1 MQRKFCIGWRTLL
14 PPSCIGYDMAEVNRD
29 EGRQLGKRQVVKDGT
44 IEYKRERERESGGE
58 VGREG
63 SFKFCHKEGWG
74 GERGHLLLSNS
85 IKLYI

>member
-1 MQRKFCIGWRTLL
+1 
-14 PPSCIGYDMAEVNRD
+14 MAAVNRD

-63 SFKFCHKEGWG
+63 SG
-74 GERGHLLLSNS
+74 GEGGREGEREREREKGAGGGGGSWRERG
-85 IKLYI
+85 